1 MILSYLSMM
10 VIVALSNYLVQFPI
24 NDWLTLGAFSYPVS
38 FLVTELTNRF
48 YGPKLA
54 RQVVYVGFLL
64 GVILSGWVAPLQ
76 IAIASGSAFFVSQLL
91 DIYVFNRLRQ
101 APWWQGPF
109 YASLIASLID
119 TAIFS
124 STVTTGVKNITFS
137 SLTNLGGAGVNRTRS
152 SGLCRPQ
159 PSHLATAPLVGLER
173 FELSNYPA

>member
-119 TAIFS
+119 TAIFWGIAFWGQDVPLFS
-124 STVTTGVKNITFS
+124 WATGDFLIKFGMDIAM
-137 SLTNLGGAGVNRTRS
+137 LTPFRLAIRR
-152 SGLCRPQ
+152 LPQ
-159 PSHLATAPLVGLER
+159 S
-173 FELSNYPA
+173 F